1 MIKYKRHTTGKNIKN
16 DAELNNICLYLSPAH
31 FIVFCRVMQGR
42 RKKQGIQHIINK
54 CCIPCYIIIIGCSA
68 LFLTPVSKKFPFS
81 SFYICKRFFQ
91 KEKSLVN
98 AVSASGVRAARQ
110 EDTVSY
116 WEASVKSIFHRGSEK
131 VPSIYFLHQIPF
143 SS

>member
-1 MIKYKRHTTGKNIKN
+1 MFIPLTCTFYRI
-16 DAELNNICLYLSPAH
+16 LSSYA
-31 FIVFCRVMQGR
+31 
-42 RKKQGIQHIINK
+42 RKKKKTGNTTYYKLMLHSLLHNNYRLLRSFLN
-54 CCIPCYIIIIGCSA
+54 PCKQKIS
-68 LFLTPVSKKFPFS
+68 FLFPFS

-116 WEASVKSIFHRGSEK
+116 WEASVKSIFHRVSEK